1 MSAPPDQELI
11 QLIAADLGIDES
23 FVEKDWHVVRIIAVL
38 SRLTFGDFRL
48 VFSGG
53 TSLSKAHGLIRR
65 FSEDIDFKVIPPPAE
80 VFISKNAFKKACSD
94 LRQVVI
100 TTLQEAGWQVDA
112 NQVKAGNSNQFFSVP
127 VEYEP
132 RFALTPA
139 LRPHIQVEMSVGAPA
154 LRWVEL
160 PVRSFVSQARKE
172 TPEVEAIACVSA
184 VETAADKLSALVW
197 RVLARSRG
205 EGDDP
210 AFIRHVHDLAILE
223 AMALDNRE
231 FPELVLTLLEED
243 ASRGKPPPEVSVLAP
258 AERVA
263 RALDILREDSGYRA
277 EYERFV
283 TGMSYAA
290 EGETPSFE
298 HALKGLDRLVKLV
311 F

>member
-1 MSAPPDQELI
+1 
-11 QLIAADLGIDES
+11 
-23 FVEKDWHVVRIIAVL
+23 
-38 SRLTFGDFRL
+38 
-48 VFSGG
+48 
-53 TSLSKAHGLIRR
+53 
-65 FSEDIDFKVIPPPAE
+65 
-80 VFISKNAFKKACSD
+80 
-94 LRQVVI
+94 
-100 TTLQEAGWQVDA
+100 
-112 NQVKAGNSNQFFSVP
+112 
-127 VEYEP
+127 
-132 RFALTPA
+132 
-139 LRPHIQVEMSVGAPA
+139 MSVGSPA
-154 LRWVEL
+154 LPWVAL
-160 PVRSFVSQARKE
+160 PVQSFVSQARKE
-172 TPEVEAIACVSA
+172 MPEVETIACVSA

-223 AMALDNRE
+223 VMALNSRE
-231 FPELVLTLLEED
+231 FPALVLTLLEKD
-243 ASRGKPPPEVSVLAP
+243 VGRGKPPPEVSALAP

-263 RALDILREDSGYRA
+263 RALRILREDAGYRT